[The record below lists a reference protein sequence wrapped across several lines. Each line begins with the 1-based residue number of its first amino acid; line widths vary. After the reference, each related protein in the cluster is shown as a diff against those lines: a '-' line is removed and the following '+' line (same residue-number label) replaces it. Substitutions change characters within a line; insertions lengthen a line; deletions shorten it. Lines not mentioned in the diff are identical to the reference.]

1 MYNKIALLFL
11 LLISHLFFAQAE
23 TETPQLKEIKDIIA
37 KSGENLS
44 KLQCDKSMMLAKT
57 ALEKA
62 LKINDPEQTARAY
75 NLIGLNLEQYSDY
88 KKAIFFY
95 QKGLKL
101 VDKTSNNFML
111 YALHTNI
118 ANCYCFKKINY
129 KKGIYHY
136 KQALF
141 FIGLL
146 KDDYMIMYANFN
158 ITAAYF
164 AVGDFNNG
172 IGYLKVA
179 EKYLIKQNDLESKIM
194 YNSLLGG
201 YYCYKNEF
209 DKSEKYYKTALKFC
223 NENTNEF
230 IESNAAEVYD
240 DIALMFS
247 KKKDFSSAF
256 EYMEKYS
263 TLKDKLYEE
272 EHSQVEKQTGMT
284 SVLNEY
290 KRQISHIEFEK
301 NQQLEL
307 INQNKKVTILL
318 FFLSIILVLLLL
330 SLYKN
335 YLYKQKTTSFL
346 IKNNKEIQVAKEKA
360 EELLTLKSQFIST
373 ISHELRT
380 PLYGVVGIIDIIK
393 DENPK
398 LAKTD
403 YMKSL
408 TFSANYLLSLVNDV
422 LQLSK
427 FESRVIKLEDI
438 EFNIYDEVNA
448 IYSSSNMLLNKN
460 NNKITFHIDP
470 NIPEFLIGDSSRLA
484 QILINLLDNSLKFTN
499 EGTVTLSIDLIKNG
513 EDFSYIKFEVKD
525 TGIGI
530 APENQKLIFD
540 NFVQIKNQKMP
551 YQGTGI
557 GLSIVHYL
565 IEMFESKI
573 EIESDLGKGCAFYF
587 TIKFKNKCD
596 KEFLL
601 NNISADNQVLEP
613 INILLI
619 EDNLINQ
626 MVTKKA
632 LMKLNCNV
640 EAVGSGLDALDLL
653 SYATFDLILTD
664 INLPD
669 ISGFETTKR
678 IRERNIQTPIYA
690 VTAYSYEEIKLQ
702 VAETGIAAVF
712 VKPFRIEELSEKINK
727 DIRKIK
733 DN

>member
-23 TETPQLKEIKDIIA
+23 TETSQLKEIKAIIS
-37 KSGENLS
+37 KSGEHLS
-44 KLQCDKSMMLAKT
+44 KLECDKSLLLAKT

-62 LKINDPEQTARAY
+62 IKIDDFEQTARAY

-141 FIGLL
+141 FVNLL
-146 KDDYMIMYANFN
+146 NEDYQIMYANLN
-158 ITAAYF
+158 ITSAYF
-164 AVGDFNNG
+164 AVEDYKKG
-172 IGYLKVA
+172 IGFLKNA
-179 EKYLIKQNDLESKIM
+179 EKLIESQDDLESKIM
-194 YNSLLGG
+194 YNSLLGS
-201 YYCYKNEF
+201 YYSYKNDF
-209 DKSEKYYKTALKFC
+209 IKSEKYYQTALKFC
-223 NENTNEF
+223 NENTTEF
-230 IESNAAEVYD
+230 LESNAAEVYD
-240 DIALMFS
+240 DIARMYA

-256 EYMEKYS
+256 EYLEKYS
-263 TLKDKLYEE
+263 ALKDKLFED
-272 EHSQVEKQTGMT
+272 EHSKAERQTGIAT
-284 SVLNEY
+284 VLNEY

-318 FFLSIILVLLLL
+318 FILSIILVLLLL

-335 YLYKQKTTSFL
+335 YLLKQKTTLFL
-346 IKNNKEIQVAKEKA
+346 IENNKEIQLAKEKA

-393 DENPK
+393 EENPK
-398 LAKTD
+398 LAKSD

-438 EFNIYDEVNA
+438 KFNIYDEVNA
-448 IYSSSNMLLNKN
+448 IFSSSNMLLNKKN
-460 NNKITFHIDP
+460 NQISFRIDP
-470 NIPEFLIGDSSRLA
+470 NTPEFLIGDNSRLA

-499 EGTVTLSIDLIKNG
+499 EGTVSLSIDLIKNDK
-513 EDFSYIKFEVKD
+513 DFSYLKFEVKD

-540 NFVQIKNQKMP
+540 NFVQLKNQNMP
-551 YQGTGI
+551 YQGSGI

-573 EIESDLGKGCAFYF
+573 EIDSDLGKGCAFYF
-587 TIKFKNKCD
+587 TIKFKNPSNQEYLVD
-596 KEFLL
+596 EIFDIPELL
-601 NNISADNQVLEP
+601 QP
-613 INILLI
+613 INVLLI
-619 EDNLINQ
+619 EDNKINQ
-626 MVTKKA
+626 MVTQKS